1 MKKTVMHLAAGS
13 KVQWIWM
20 GRPINGSVREIYTEP
35 IVKKIKETLIKRNG
49 SPENPA
55 YLVES
60 DAGNLALKL
69 QSELRPLEK
78 TKPLHRGPRM
88 FSD

>member
-1 MKKTVMHLAAGS
+1 MKIKVGS
-13 KVQWIWM
+13 KIQWKWL
-20 GRPINGSVREIYTEP
+20 GRPINGIVKEIYEEP
-35 IVKKIKETLIKRNG
+35 VTKEIKGKNIKRNG

-69 QSELRPLEK
+69 GTELEAMASSKSK
-78 TKPLHRGPRM
+78 TTPTM
-88 FSD
+88 FE